1 MRRSYFILLLVVL
14 VMPSCTTTH
23 LFMDRDGKPDTSASA
38 LDPVFHPNS
47 RYEYQVRVNDKISV
61 SVWLQDELS
70 VGSVYGIYNS
80 NEVYGKW
87 LLVDADGNIELPR
100 IGTMS
105 VERMRVTT
113 LKDTL
118 VAIYSEW
125 LVNPVVDVKVLNKEI
140 TVLGEV
146 RNPQVLTIDTEQV
159 RLLDAIGRTNGFD
172 VYANLKHIKVLRQ
185 VGDDVHVANID
196 LSLSD
201 AYFSRNIALYPGD
214 VVIVPAQNAKRF
226 NRELS
231 NIIPFTSVAT
241 AVAIL
246 LNTF

>member
-1 MRRSYFILLLVVL
+1 
-14 VMPSCTTTH
+14 MPSCTTTH
-23 LFMDRDGKPDTSASA
+23 LFMDRDSKPDTSVSA
-38 LDPVFHPNS
+38 LDSVFQPRS
-47 RYEYQVRVNDKISV
+47 DYQYRVRVNDKISV
-61 SVWLQDELS
+61 SVWLQEELS

-87 LLVDADGNIELPR
+87 LMVDADGTIELPR
-100 IGTMS
+100 IGSMHVAGMT
-105 VERMRVTT
+105 VVA
-113 LKDTL
+113 LKDSLATMY
-118 VAIYSEW
+118 AAW

-159 RLLDAIGRTNGFD
+159 RLLDAIGKANGFD
-172 VYANLKHIKVLRQ
+172 IYANLKHIQVLRQ
-185 VGDDVHVANID
+185 VGEQVHVAHLD
-196 LSLSD
+196 LSQAD

-214 VVIVPAQNAKRF
+214 LVIVPAQGAKRF

>member
-1 MRRSYFILLLVVL
+1 MSRFLLIPLIAVL
-14 VMPSCTTTH
+14 LMPSCTTTH

-38 LDPVFHPNS
+38 LDSVFHNNPE
-47 RYEYQVRVNDKISV
+47 YEYVVRVNDKISV
-61 SVWLQDELS
+61 SVWLQEELS

-87 LLVDADGNIELPR
+87 LLVDADGTIELPR
-100 IGTMS
+100 IGS
-105 VERMRVTT
+105 MRVEGMTVVA
-113 LKDTL
+113 LKDSL
-118 VAIYSEW
+118 VSMYAAW

-159 RLLDAIGRTNGFD
+159 RLLDAIGKANGFD
-172 VYANLKHIKVLRQ
+172 VYANLKHIQVLRQ
-185 VGDDVHVANID
+185 VGEHVHVAHLD
-196 LSLSD
+196 LSQAD

-214 VVIVPAQNAKRF
+214 VVIVPAQSAKRF